1 MHLNFHLFSSQS
13 GHEVEAK
20 IGKNIEN
27 ANDSKE
33 NDSKIH
39 NISSTEL
46 AAFPPFPFLRFDSV
60 YLSTSYSYF
69 EDDWHTQPIAAK
81 CQFIEDQLKLIKPA
95 LDDTILFL
103 DGVVNEDDSSCFADH
118 SELLNYFRSQLL
130 TACDGKPRGYWIQ
143 IGLCSDESDAKYV
156 LTSLFQMPQIICCS
170 DVRIKIYATDEQ
182 MKLPIKEISN
192 WLHQKHSGRRDR
204 SLRIYLNERIVGIEE
219 MVALLKTVRVNVL
232 PFK

>member
-1 MHLNFHLFSSQS
+1 MHFHLFSSQS
-13 GHEVEAK
+13 EHRLEAK
-20 IGKNIEN
+20 TCQNMEN
-27 ANDSKE
+27 AND
-33 NDSKIH
+33 DSDVH
-39 NISSTEL
+39 NISPTEL

-60 YLSTSYSYF
+60 YLSESYSK
-69 EDDWHTQPIAAK
+69 DDWHAQPIAAK
-81 CQFIEDQLKLIKPA
+81 CQFIEDQLKLIKHV
-95 LDDTILFL
+95 LDDTILLL
-103 DGVVNEDDSSCFADH
+103 DAQVNEDDSSFFADH

-130 TACDGKPRGYWIQ
+130 PACDGKPRGYWIQ
-143 IGLCSDESDAKYV
+143 IGLSSDESDAKYV
-156 LTSLFQMPQIICCS
+156 LTSLLQMPQIICCS
-170 DVRIKIYATDEQ
+170 NVRIKIYADDDEQ

>member
-1 MHLNFHLFSSQS
+1 MHLHFHLFSSQS
-13 GHEVEAK
+13 GNEVEAK
-20 IGKNIEN
+20 ISKNIEN
-27 ANDSKE
+27 ANDAS
-33 NDSKIH
+33 DFH
-39 NISSTEL
+39 NFSLTEL
-46 AAFPPFPFLRFDSV
+46 AAFPPFPFLRFDSA
-60 YLSTSYSYF
+60 YLLAFYS
-69 EDDWHTQPIAAK
+69 ENDWHTQPIAAK
-81 CQFIEDQLKLIKPA
+81 CQFVEDQLKLIKPV

-103 DGVVNEDDSSCFADH
+103 YGQVDEDDSSCFADH

-130 TACDGKPRGYWIQ
+130 PACDGKPRGYWIQ
-143 IGLCSDESDAKYV
+143 IELFSDESAAKYV
-156 LTSLFQMPQIICCS
+156 LTSLLQMPQIICCS
-170 DVRIKIYATDEQ
+170 NVRINIYEDEQ